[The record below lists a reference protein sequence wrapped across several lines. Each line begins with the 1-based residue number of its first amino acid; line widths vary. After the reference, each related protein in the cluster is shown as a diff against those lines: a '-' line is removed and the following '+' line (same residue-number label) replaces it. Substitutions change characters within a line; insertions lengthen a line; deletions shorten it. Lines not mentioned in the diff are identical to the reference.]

1 MDYTRR
7 DFLNTII
14 SSTLTVGGSTL
25 LPSGARSV
33 FDLSLS
39 ADNEYAVFENEATV
53 LFQGDSITDWG
64 RDKSDSDPNSG
75 LGHGY
80 VFLASAHLRHKLPN
94 HNLQCYNRG
103 VGGDKVF
110 QLADR
115 WNQDCLQL
123 KPDLLSILVGV
134 NDFWHM
140 VDGNYNG
147 SAEKY
152 KRDFIALLKRTK
164 RELPNVDLVI
174 GEPFVIKEGSSV
186 DANWFPDFYAYQSM
200 AKEVATKFDAAF
212 IPYQSLFDEVTKN
225 LNPTY
230 WSQDGVHP
238 TMAGFQ
244 LMAEAWLQT
253 VKRMKSN

>member
-14 SSTLTVGGSTL
+14 ASTLTAAGGALFSSTRTTIGE
-25 LPSGARSV
+25 SASEEYSV
-33 FDLSLS
+33 LDK
-39 ADNEYAVFENEATV
+39 NATV

-64 RDKSDSDPNSG
+64 RDKSDENPNSG

-80 VFLASAHLRHKLPN
+80 ALFAAAYLRHKLPK

-115 WNQDCLQL
+115 WDQDCLQL

-134 NDFWHM
+134 NDFWHTL
-140 VDGNYNG
+140 DGNFDGNVDD
-147 SAEKY
+147 Y
-152 KRDFIALLKRTK
+152 KRNFTALLERTK
-164 RELPNVDLVI
+164 KALPDVQLVI
-174 GEPFVIKEGSSV
+174 GEPFVIEEGSSV
-186 DANWFPDFYAYQSM
+186 DDNWFPAFYDYQST
-200 AKEVATKFDAAF
+200 AKDVAAKFDAAF

-225 LNPTY
+225 VNPIY
-230 WSQDGVHP
+230 WSEDGVHP

-253 VKRMKSN
+253 VKRMDK